1 MSDELT
7 SLFEFSENPAKPF
20 LHEVLKRDADYDSA
34 LQAWIF
40 SDRYADIK
48 QLLHQYYVLH
58 DDTGINHTFERR
70 QNNASNNI
78 RITFTPAYFEKNEL
92 QLIADAWKHELLQH
106 NYKKYVSDVRH
117 FLRNDYVEIIERHYL
132 KPKIN
137 LDNIILEQ
145 QFGNIIIEFR
155 MIDEKSFDLQ
165 LQVHYYSG
173 RNYSEAFPFDD
184 LLSILFK

>member
-1 MSDELT
+1 M
-7 SLFEFSENPAKPF
+7 
-20 LHEVLKRDADYDSA
+20 
-34 LQAWIF
+34 
-40 SDRYADIK
+40 
-48 QLLHQYYVLH
+48 
-58 DDTGINHTFERR
+58 
-70 QNNASNNI
+70 
-78 RITFTPAYFEKNEL
+78 
-92 QLIADAWKHELLQH
+92 
-106 NYKKYVSDVRH
+106 
-117 FLRNDYVEIIERHYL
+117 RNDYVEIIERHYL